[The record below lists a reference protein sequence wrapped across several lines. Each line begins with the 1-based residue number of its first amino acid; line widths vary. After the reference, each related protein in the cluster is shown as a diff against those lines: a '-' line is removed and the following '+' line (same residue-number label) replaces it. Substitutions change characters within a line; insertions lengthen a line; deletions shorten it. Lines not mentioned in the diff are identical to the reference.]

1 LLSSCTKKHFNFVFS
16 TFPSSNLWIYILLLY
31 TTQYLINYQ
40 SQDPDSLGHDNPGY
54 TQYSNEEQS
63 NHAVVVDT
71 RNDYDT
77 TSTNYRGGGGGGGG
91 VIDRA
96 RLNVRAKT
104 TGSMNNNRQHSQSF
118 PLVIPTR
125 AILSPTAAQQHA
137 SSPQTYTNYSLET
150 DHHNNGGGGGGN
162 IISSSGAGQQS
173 SPHTSQNN
181 LARKQ
186 LLAEIKET
194 DFLMRGSVT
203 SDAINFWKKHLD
215 DLNHRLAAMTKAETV
230 WTGDGGGKGRSTPNS
245 GGGGGGGYGNQ
256 QQTRGTQSKS
266 RLYFGLP
273 STSIDEPMIDNS
285 MGGEGVLPTI
295 MDYNH
300 SVKVDATTSPS
311 MGGSIN
317 RQQQQQQQ
325 SPLPLC
331 DVVAPS
337 DLPGG
342 YMFEAQLGDKKFLA
356 TVPVGGVAKGQRF
369 TSTMRELENIQ
380 IPVPLGAWRD
390 YPTECFNDG
399 IFHPLFC
406 NTLFFPC
413 SKLFLFLC
421 L

>member
-1 LLSSCTKKHFNFVFS
+1 M
-16 TFPSSNLWIYILLLY
+16 
-31 TTQYLINYQ
+31 
-40 SQDPDSLGHDNPGY
+40 GHDNPGY

-77 TSTNYRGGGGGGGG
+77 TSTNYRGGVGDVNGGGGGI
-91 VIDRA
+91 VDRA

-104 TGSMNNNRQHSQSF
+104 TGSMNNRQHSQSY

-125 AILSPTAAQQHA
+125 AVLSPTAAAQQHA
-137 SSPQTYTNYSLET
+137 SSPKTYTNYSLET
-150 DHHNNGGGGGGN
+150 DHHNNGGN
-162 IISSSGAGQQS
+162 IIGSSSAGQS
-173 SPHTSQNN
+173 TPHTSSQN

-215 DLNHRLAAMTKAETV
+215 DLNHRLAALTKAETM
-230 WTGDGGGKGRSTPNS
+230 WTGGGGGKGRSTPNN
-245 GGGGGGGYGNQ
+245 GGGVGGGYGNQ
-256 QQTRGTQSKS
+256 QQRGTQSKS

-273 STSIDEPMIDNS
+273 STSMDEPMIDNS
-285 MGGEGVLPTI
+285 MGGGEGVLPI
-295 MDYNH
+295 MDYNNH
-300 SVKVDATTSPS
+300 SKVDATTSPS

-317 RQQQQQQQ
+317 RQQQQQ

-342 YMFEAQLGDKKFLA
+342 YMFEAQLGEKKFLA

-413 SKLFLFLC
+413 SKFFPFVYECVVACLLPHSNSCLHSLTPLSLC
-421 L
+421 IQLHWDKL

>member
-1 LLSSCTKKHFNFVFS
+1 M
-16 TFPSSNLWIYILLLY
+16 
-31 TTQYLINYQ
+31 
-40 SQDPDSLGHDNPGY
+40 GHDNHGY

-63 NHAVVVDT
+63 NHAVVDT

-77 TSTNYRGGGGGGGG
+77 TSTNYRGLGDVNGGDG
-91 VIDRA
+91 VDRA

-104 TGSMNNNRQHSQSF
+104 TGSMNNRQEY
-118 PLVIPTR
+118 PLVIPKI
-125 AILSPTAAQQHA
+125 AVLSPTSHA
-137 SSPQTYTNYSLET
+137 SQTYTNYSLEN
-150 DHHNNGGGGGGN
+150 DHHNGGN
-162 IISSSGAGQQS
+162 IIGSSGGGQP
-173 SPHTSQNN
+173 PHTQN
-181 LARKQ
+181 LARQQ

-215 DLNHRLAAMTKAETV
+215 DLNHRLAALTKAETI
-230 WTGDGGGKGRSTPNS
+230 WTGGGGGGKGRNAPNI
-245 GGGGGGGYGNQ
+245 GGGGSGYGNQ
-256 QQTRGTQSKS
+256 QQRGTQSKS

-285 MGGEGVLPTI
+285 MGGEGVVP

-300 SVKVDATTSPS
+300 SKVDAITSPS

-317 RQQQQQQQ
+317 RQQQQQQQQ

-342 YMFEAQLGDKKFLA
+342 YMFEAQLGEKKFLA
-356 TVPVGGVAKGQRF
+356 TVPLGGVAKGQRF
-369 TSTMRELENIQ
+369 TSTMREFENIQ

-413 SKLFLFLC
+413 SKFFSHVFFTP
-421 L
+421 